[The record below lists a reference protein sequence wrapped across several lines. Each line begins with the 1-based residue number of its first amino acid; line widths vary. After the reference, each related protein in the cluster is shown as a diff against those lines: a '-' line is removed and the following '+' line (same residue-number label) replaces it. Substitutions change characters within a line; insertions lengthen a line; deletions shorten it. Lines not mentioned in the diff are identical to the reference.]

1 MRLLEVLVLI
11 VLMAVV
17 MLGLSIP
24 LWWEDAQPHIF
35 ALPDYIDGVFKTIE
49 EYMNMFKSILKQL

>member
-1 MRLLEVLVLI
+1 MRLLETLVLI
-11 VLMAVV
+11 VLMTVV

-35 ALPDYIDGVFKTIE
+35 ALPDYINGVFERIN
-49 EYMNMFKSILKQL
+49 EYMEIFKSILKQL